1 MHETD
6 KSKINAKGSDSFESL
21 NPIPLQMW
29 SVEQI
34 KQNVFLPVVTKHVL
48 RFYFMIYY
56 KKHDEWINDADWF
69 FINVFRLKKGV

>member
-1 MHETD
+1 MHERD

-21 NPIPLQMW
+21 NPIRLQMW

-34 KQNVFLPVVTKHVL
+34 KQNVFLPFVTKHVL

-56 KKHDEWINDADWF
+56 KKITTLMIKWHGLFFKIF
-69 FINVFRLKKGV
+69 FI

>member
-34 KQNVFLPVVTKHVL
+34 KQNVFLPVVT
-48 RFYFMIYY
+48 
-56 KKHDEWINDADWF
+56 N
-69 FINVFRLKKGV
+69 